1 MNPLTGRFM
10 SRDPNEPQVRD
21 ALGWPIDPKALHK
34 YLYAGG
40 DPVNR
45 LDPSGRADL
54 AEVDLENAQ
63 IKFTS
68 HGLAHLVAEGA
79 PATQAEVES
88 LIEAIVRQF
97 IADMQAAG
105 SNLTPPFDLIFNSPL
120 LQDVPWIIRVFIV
133 SAVDIRIS
141 TYAPKIF

>member
-1 MNPLTGRFM
+1 
-10 SRDPNEPQVRD
+10 
-21 ALGWPIDPKALHK
+21 
-34 YLYAGG
+34 
-40 DPVNR
+40 
-45 LDPSGRADL
+45 L